1 MEIQSAA
8 PHRAGECCAD
18 PQLKRLRDAVS
29 GGGHLLIL
37 THDNPDPDALA
48 SAFALMKLLEELNG
62 VSARIGFGG
71 LVGRAE
77 NRTMVQELG
86 LPITPAWTVSFEDV
100 DLIALVDTQPG
111 TGNNSLPEGREPA
124 IVFDHHPLL
133 ERTRRAA
140 FWDVRPDCGST
151 CTILTQYLQAAG
163 IPLKGVLATALFYG
177 VQSETQDLGREATQG
192 DVNASLALYPG
203 ADRVLISRM
212 RYPDLPQA
220 YFQSLHRSLERAR
233 TRGPVVISNPGKLD
247 YPDLVAELADFY
259 LRLEGA
265 EWSICIGQYQDDLLV
280 SVRTSLKDA
289 AAGQLLRRVV
299 GGDGAA
305 GGHGMMAGARIPIG
319 EMSAEDARLKA
330 EELVNRFVK
339 ELGAEDE
346 TGGGLLDSA
355 TREVG

>member
-1 MEIQSAA
+1 MESQSSAPERSTDCLAEARLEGLRAA
-8 PHRAGECCAD
+8 AAE
-18 PQLKRLRDAVS
+18 
-29 GGGHLLIL
+29 GGRLLIL

-48 SAFALMKLLEELNG
+48 SAYALMRLLEKLNG

-86 LPITPAWTVSFEDV
+86 LPITPARIVSFEDI

-111 TGNNSLPEGREPA
+111 TGNNSLPEGRQPA
-124 IVFDHHPLL
+124 IVFDHHPLRD
-133 ERTRRAA
+133 RTRRAT

-151 CTILTQYLQAAG
+151 CTILTHYLQAAG

-192 DVNASLALYPG
+192 DINASLALYPG

-212 RYPDLPQA
+212 RYPDLPRA

-265 EWSICIGQYQDDLLV
+265 EWSICIGQYEDDLLV
-280 SVRTSLKDA
+280 SIRTSLRDA

-299 GGDGAA
+299 GGQGTA
-305 GGHGMMAGARIPIG
+305 GGHGMMAGARIPIR
-319 EMSAEDARLKA
+319 EVSAEDARLKA

-339 ELGAEDE
+339 ELGVEDE
-346 TGGGLLDSA
+346 TGGGLLDSG
-355 TREVG
+355 TGEVG